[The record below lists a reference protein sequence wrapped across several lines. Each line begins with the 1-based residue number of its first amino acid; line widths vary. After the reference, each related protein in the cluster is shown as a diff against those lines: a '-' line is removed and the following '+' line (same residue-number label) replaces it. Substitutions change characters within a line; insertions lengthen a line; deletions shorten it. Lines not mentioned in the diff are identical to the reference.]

1 MPQYICDLPPII
13 IVTGSSV
20 GNAIAQFDDAT
31 ALTIYSPAALT
42 GAVTVETEPSST
54 GTSFVTLQSGGA
66 DVTIPAGKATVLNKV
81 GWRQMRLVS
90 AASEGATR
98 TFVVTKSVTAG

>member
-1 MPQYICDLPPII
+1 MAQHICDLPA
-13 IVTGSSV
+13 IVIVSASSV

-42 GAVTVETEPSST
+42 GSITVETEPTST
-54 GTSFVTLQSGGA
+54 GTNFVTLQSGGS

-98 TFVVTKSVTAG
+98 TFAVTKSVNV